1 MPTTDENKLRNLDNE
16 PQSSLR
22 KEFLDQV
29 QRMILNIKD
38 NIKPKKINNIEL
50 NGESTFWF
58 VTNLC

>member
-1 MPTTDENKLRNLDNE
+1 MPSTDENKLRNLENE

-50 NGESTFWF
+50 DGKHF
-58 VTNLC
+58 LDYYKHM